1 MRLNLSKRNRSAR
14 KNHAKRSR
22 RLKLE
27 SLEQKRLMAA
37 DQTLFFDDFDPIT
50 PSNFAFISD
59 GNVTGA
65 SAQLSFMMATLS
77 ISMVLHS
84 GW

>member
-1 MRLNLSKRNRSAR
+1 MRSDHVDLSW
-14 KNHAKRSR
+14 
-22 RLKLE
+22 E

-37 DQTLFFDDFDPIT
+37 DQTLFFDDFDPI

-65 SAQLSFMMATLS
+65 SSPTEF
-77 ISMVLHS
+77 HE
-84 GW
+84 